1 MPIALY
7 TVNSSLN
14 TNTPISTAVNGSSA
28 PKREVSVGPA
38 NLMAFTRAIMMMAM
52 NMVSFAADTA
62 PAETEAVES
71 VTRSTNGE
79 SVLLDKVYFACDGKN
94 TISSREPIPATAL
107 DIENRILGS
116 MEYFYDGLDSSGRP
130 QYTVKASM
138 TSNPLKLKS
147 SKLVTRAEGVNSW
160 HTNEEDH
167 NGYTGTNSRS
177 YVYTT
182 PNPPSNPYCEAILTA
197 TDEKGDE
204 YAVWKGTLRDA
215 K

>member
-1 MPIALY
+1 MRNIRRSVALA
-7 TVNSSLN
+7 L
-14 TNTPISTAVNGSSA
+14 A
-28 PKREVSVGPA
+28 
-38 NLMAFTRAIMMMAM
+38 AIMMMAM

-130 QYTVKASM
+130 QYTVK
-138 TSNPLKLKS
+138 
-147 SKLVTRAEGVNSW
+147 
-160 HTNEEDH
+160 
-167 NGYTGTNSRS
+167 
-177 YVYTT
+177 TT

>member
-1 MPIALY
+1 MRNIRRSVALA
-7 TVNSSLN
+7 L
-14 TNTPISTAVNGSSA
+14 A
-28 PKREVSVGPA
+28 
-38 NLMAFTRAIMMMAM
+38 AIMMMAM

-160 HTNEEDH
+160 HTNEEDRDTPTRVLA
-167 NGYTGTNSRS
+167 NGRGFLRHGRTPQRAITSPLHPVTSLPLSRLF
-177 YVYTT
+177 
-182 PNPPSNPYCEAILTA
+182 CGCLF
-197 TDEKGDE
+197 
-204 YAVWKGTLRDA
+204 
-215 K
+215 

>member
-1 MPIALY
+1 MRNIRRSVALA
-7 TVNSSLN
+7 L
-14 TNTPISTAVNGSSA
+14 A
-28 PKREVSVGPA
+28 
-38 NLMAFTRAIMMMAM
+38 AIMMMAM

-147 SKLVTRAEGVNSW
+147 SKLVT
-160 HTNEEDH
+160 
-167 NGYTGTNSRS
+167 GTNSRS

>member
-1 MPIALY
+1 MRNIRRSVALA
-7 TVNSSLN
+7 L
-14 TNTPISTAVNGSSA
+14 A
-28 PKREVSVGPA
+28 
-38 NLMAFTRAIMMMAM
+38 AIMMMAM

-130 QYTVKASM
+130 QY
-138 TSNPLKLKS
+138 L
-147 SKLVTRAEGVNSW
+147 
-160 HTNEEDH
+160 
-167 NGYTGTNSRS
+167 
-177 YVYTT
+177 
-182 PNPPSNPYCEAILTA
+182 
-197 TDEKGDE
+197 
-204 YAVWKGTLRDA
+204 
-215 K
+215 

>member
-1 MPIALY
+1 MVFVAL
-7 TVNSSLN
+7 N
-14 TNTPISTAVNGSSA
+14 
-28 PKREVSVGPA
+28 PKKYIDIGGKLMRNIRRSVA
-38 NLMAFTRAIMMMAM
+38 LALAAIMMMAM

>member
-1 MPIALY
+1 MRNIRRSVALA
-7 TVNSSLN
+7 L
-14 TNTPISTAVNGSSA
+14 A
-28 PKREVSVGPA
+28 
-38 NLMAFTRAIMMMAM
+38 AIMMMAM

-116 MEYFYDGLDSSGRP
+116 MEYFYDCLDSSGRP

>member
-1 MPIALY
+1 MRNIRRSVALA
-7 TVNSSLN
+7 L
-14 TNTPISTAVNGSSA
+14 A
-28 PKREVSVGPA
+28 
-38 NLMAFTRAIMMMAM
+38 AIMMMAM

-79 SVLLDKVYFACDGKN
+79 
-94 TISSREPIPATAL
+94 PATAL

>member
-1 MPIALY
+1 MRNIRRSVALA
-7 TVNSSLN
+7 L
-14 TNTPISTAVNGSSA
+14 A
-28 PKREVSVGPA
+28 
-38 NLMAFTRAIMMMAM
+38 AIMMMAM

-182 PNPPSNPYCEAILTA
+182 PNPPSNLAIVESSLLSA
-197 TDEKGDE
+197 
-204 YAVWKGTLRDA
+204 LRA
-215 K
+215 FNASFTSSLVKWLSSSSVRLSRCSKNE

>member
-1 MPIALY
+1 M
-7 TVNSSLN
+7 
-14 TNTPISTAVNGSSA
+14 SA
-28 PKREVSVGPA
+28 TTFLRRRNYAGDICKNEEFPAATFGKAFCIFRYLEVA
-38 NLMAFTRAIMMMAM
+38 
-52 NMVSFAADTA
+52 
-62 PAETEAVES
+62 
-71 VTRSTNGE
+71 
-79 SVLLDKVYFACDGKN
+79 KN
-94 TISSREPIPATAL
+94 
-107 DIENRILGS
+107 
-116 MEYFYDGLDSSGRP
+116 
-130 QYTVKASM
+130 
-138 TSNPLKLKS
+138 
-147 SKLVTRAEGVNSW
+147 TRAEGVNSW

>member
-1 MPIALY
+1 MRNIRRSVALA
-7 TVNSSLN
+7 L
-14 TNTPISTAVNGSSA
+14 A
-28 PKREVSVGPA
+28 
-38 NLMAFTRAIMMMAM
+38 AIMMMAM

-107 DIENRILGS
+107 DIENR
-116 MEYFYDGLDSSGRP
+116 
-130 QYTVKASM
+130 ASM

>member
-1 MPIALY
+1 MRNIRRSVALA
-7 TVNSSLN
+7 L
-14 TNTPISTAVNGSSA
+14 A
-28 PKREVSVGPA
+28 
-38 NLMAFTRAIMMMAM
+38 AIMMMAM

-94 TISSREPIPATAL
+94 TISSREPIPATA
-107 DIENRILGS
+107 
-116 MEYFYDGLDSSGRP
+116 LDSSGRP

>member
-1 MPIALY
+1 MRNIRRSVALA
-7 TVNSSLN
+7 L
-14 TNTPISTAVNGSSA
+14 A
-28 PKREVSVGPA
+28 
-38 NLMAFTRAIMMMAM
+38 AIMMMAM
-52 NMVSFAADTA
+52 NIVSFAADTA

-79 SVLLDKVYFACDGKN
+79 
-94 TISSREPIPATAL
+94 
-107 DIENRILGS
+107 
-116 MEYFYDGLDSSGRP
+116 SSGRP

>member
-1 MPIALY
+1 MLAEI
-7 TVNSSLN
+7 LN
-14 TNTPISTAVNGSSA
+14 FQGAKPCLGVGSFS
-28 PKREVSVGPA
+28 
-38 NLMAFTRAIMMMAM
+38 
-52 NMVSFAADTA
+52 
-62 PAETEAVES
+62 
-71 VTRSTNGE
+71 
-79 SVLLDKVYFACDGKN
+79 
-94 TISSREPIPATAL
+94 
-107 DIENRILGS
+107 
-116 MEYFYDGLDSSGRP
+116 
-130 QYTVKASM
+130 
-138 TSNPLKLKS
+138 PLKLKS

>member
-1 MPIALY
+1 MRNIRRYVALA
-7 TVNSSLN
+7 L
-14 TNTPISTAVNGSSA
+14 A
-28 PKREVSVGPA
+28 
-38 NLMAFTRAIMMMAM
+38 AIMMMAM
-52 NMVSFAADTA
+52 NIVSFAANTV
-62 PAETEAVES
+62 PAETEAVEA
-71 VTRSTNGE
+71 VTRSTNE
-79 SVLLDKVYFACDGKN
+79 EPILLDKVYFLCDGKN
-94 TISSREPIPATAL
+94 TISSREPIPTPTA
-107 DIENRILGS
+107 DIENYVGGS

-138 TSNPLKLKS
+138 VSNPLKLKS
-147 SKLVTRAEGVNSW
+147 SKLKTRAEGVTSW

-197 TDEKGDE
+197 TDETDQE
-204 YAVWKGTLRDA
+204 YAVWAGTLRDA

>member
-1 MPIALY
+1 MLFHNCF
-7 TVNSSLN
+7 V
-14 TNTPISTAVNGSSA
+14 
-28 PKREVSVGPA
+28 PKRSER
-38 NLMAFTRAIMMMAM
+38 N
-52 NMVSFAADTA
+52 
-62 PAETEAVES
+62 ES
-71 VTRSTNGE
+71 
-79 SVLLDKVYFACDGKN
+79 
-94 TISSREPIPATAL
+94 
-107 DIENRILGS
+107 
-116 MEYFYDGLDSSGRP
+116 FYDGLDSSGRP

>member
-1 MPIALY
+1 M
-7 TVNSSLN
+7 
-14 TNTPISTAVNGSSA
+14 
-28 PKREVSVGPA
+28 
-38 NLMAFTRAIMMMAM
+38 
-52 NMVSFAADTA
+52 
-62 PAETEAVES
+62 
-71 VTRSTNGE
+71 
-79 SVLLDKVYFACDGKN
+79 
-94 TISSREPIPATAL
+94 
-107 DIENRILGS
+107 
-116 MEYFYDGLDSSGRP
+116 FYDGLDSSGRP

>member
-1 MPIALY
+1 MRNIRRSVALA
-7 TVNSSLN
+7 L
-14 TNTPISTAVNGSSA
+14 A
-28 PKREVSVGPA
+28 
-38 NLMAFTRAIMMMAM
+38 AIMMMAM

-138 TSNPLKLKS
+138 TPSLTVKFIKTPLKALFYLGFS
-147 SKLVTRAEGVNSW
+147 
-160 HTNEEDH
+160 
-167 NGYTGTNSRS
+167 
-177 YVYTT
+177 
-182 PNPPSNPYCEAILTA
+182 
-197 TDEKGDE
+197 
-204 YAVWKGTLRDA
+204 AVPFRFTI
-215 K
+215 

>member
-1 MPIALY
+1 MRNI
-7 TVNSSLN
+7 
-14 TNTPISTAVNGSSA
+14 
-28 PKREVSVGPA
+28 R
-38 NLMAFTRAIMMMAM
+38 
-52 NMVSFAADTA
+52 
-62 PAETEAVES
+62 EAVES

>member
-1 MPIALY
+1 MRNIRRSVALA
-7 TVNSSLN
+7 L
-14 TNTPISTAVNGSSA
+14 A
-28 PKREVSVGPA
+28 
-38 NLMAFTRAIMMMAM
+38 AIMMMAM

-147 SKLVTRAEGVNSW
+147 SKLVTRAEG
-160 HTNEEDH
+160 
-167 NGYTGTNSRS
+167 
-177 YVYTT
+177 
-182 PNPPSNPYCEAILTA
+182 
-197 TDEKGDE
+197 K
-204 YAVWKGTLRDA
+204 
-215 K
+215 